1 LKPKLNFIIRFGI
14 KVIMHKKVLIFT
26 DGGSRSNP
34 GPAAIGVLI
43 LDEKSKFLAE
53 AGEYVGI
60 ATNNEA
66 EYLAVIRGLGLAS
79 KFTKEEVSLTCDS
92 QLVASQLSGKYKI
105 KEPRLRELAKKAR
118 EMEKAFRKVTYIHV
132 KRDNPFIKR
141 ADKIVNETLDEVGK

>member
-1 LKPKLNFIIRFGI
+1 
-14 KVIMHKKVLIFT
+14 MHKKVLIFT

-43 LDEKSKFLAE
+43 LDEKNKLLAE
-53 AGEYVGI
+53 LGEYVGI

-66 EYLAVIRGLGLAS
+66 EYLAVIRGLNLAS
-79 KFTKEEVSLTCDS
+79 KFTKEEALLTCDS

-105 KEPRLRELAKKAR
+105 KEKRLKELARRAR
-118 EMEKAFRKVTYIHV
+118 EDEKPFKKVTYIHV

-141 ADKIVNETLDEVGK
+141 ADRIVNETLDEVGK